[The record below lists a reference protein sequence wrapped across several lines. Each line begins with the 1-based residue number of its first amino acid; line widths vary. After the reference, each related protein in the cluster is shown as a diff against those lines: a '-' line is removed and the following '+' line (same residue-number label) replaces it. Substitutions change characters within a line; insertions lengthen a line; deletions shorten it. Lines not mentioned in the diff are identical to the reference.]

1 MDIDSISIRKFLE
14 VPELRFNRIADPL
27 YLLEGISK
35 ASSMKVLDLPLK
47 RKWYEL
53 IESGRKTEEYRDVK
67 PYWSKRFLNQPFPL
81 FSYRNGYTD
90 CNVNGYTHVRFRF
103 GYTRRTMLFLL
114 LGIRIG
120 IGNPAWGA
128 PSRKVFILS
137 LGKQIK

>member
-1 MDIDSISIRKFLE
+1 
-14 VPELRFNRIADPL
+14 
-27 YLLEGISK
+27 
-35 ASSMKVLDLPLK
+35 MKVLDLPLK

-53 IESGRKTEEYRDVK
+53 IESGRKTEEYREVK
-67 PYWSKRFLNQPFPL
+67 PYWINRFLNHAFPL

-103 GYTRRTMLFLL
+103 GYTRRTMLFPL

-120 IGNPAWGA
+120 LGNPDWGA
-128 PSRKVFILS
+128 PSSKKVFILS